1 MRAIV
6 QDRYGSADVLELRD
20 IETPVAGS
28 DDVLLRVHAAS
39 VFIGDWHVMTGLPYL
54 GRLAFGFRAPK
65 LRVRGQDVAGTVEA
79 VGDGVTRFQVGDEVF
94 GTSRGSFADYANA
107 RQDMVAPKPANLTF
121 QQAATVPITGTTAL
135 QAVRDRGRVTSG
147 QDVVIVGAAGGVGSF
162 AVQIAKA
169 FGARVTGVCST
180 AQLDLVRSIGADEVI
195 DYTSQDFAAMG
206 KQYDVILDIAGNRSV
221 SNLRRALAPKGTLVI
236 VGGEGGG
243 RWFGGINRQ
252 LGAQLRS
259 MFVGQ
264 RLGTFIAKQNGE
276 DLLALKELIE
286 AGKVTPVIGTTFPL
300 QEVPEAIRHLTEGH
314 ARGKVVITV

>member
-6 QDRYGSADVLELRD
+6 QDRYGSADVLELTD

-28 DDVLLRVHAAS
+28 GDVLLRVHAAS

-54 GRLAFGFRAPK
+54 GRLVFGLRAPK

-79 VGDGVTRFQVGDEVF
+79 VGEGVTKFQVGDEVF
-94 GTSRGSFADYANA
+94 GTCRGAFADYANA
-107 RQDMVAPKPANLTF
+107 RQDMVAPKPTNLTF
-121 QQAATVPITGTTAL
+121 EQAATVPITGTTAL
-135 QAVRDRGRVTSG
+135 QAVRDKGRVRSG
-147 QDVVIVGAAGGVGSF
+147 QNVLIIGAAGGVGSF

-169 FGARVTGVCST
+169 FGAHVTGVCST
-180 AQLDLVRSIGADEVI
+180 TQLDLVRSIGADEVI
-195 DYTSQDFAAMG
+195 DYTREDFAEMG
-206 KQYDVILDIAGNRSV
+206 KRYDVILDIAGNRSV
-221 SNLRRALAPKGTLVI
+221 SNLRRALAPKGTLVF

-252 LGAQLRS
+252 LGAQILS
-259 MFVGQ
+259 TFVGQ

-286 AGKVTPVIGTTFPL
+286 AGKITPVIGTTYPL
-300 QEVPEAIRHLTEGH
+300 ERVPEAIRHLTEGH
-314 ARGKVVITV
+314 ARGKVTV